1 MSFLIHDALHQE
13 WSCALQQPLSGL
25 ELRYNYVQTV
35 SKQIYCT
42 EAHQTSGLGTEIWG
56 SRAPLSSD
64 KNPFLPMTSVFKH
77 SRHVYVVTLARRRL
91 DLKSSWR
98 SACFVVSGDPTG
110 AVAARLPE
118 DSCVN
123 EAHCAPREY
132 MVLCT
137 SFGTKGVRADDT
149 VCHYSL
155 TILEKATLKFSVSL
169 HNRYKIS
176 RDEKCLFFFGSSQ
189 SPFIHSSPSFNQ
201 TTFPLFV
208 MNVHGSSLSAFI
220 TFKELSILGKS
231 CCPQPVTRLLRLNF
245 WKDKRVGVLKQG

>member
-1 MSFLIHDALHQE
+1 MSFLIHDALHQD
-13 WSCALQQPLSGL
+13 CALQQPLSGL

-35 SKQIYCT
+35 SKQIYRT

-98 SACFVVSGDPTG
+98 FACFVVSGDPTG

-149 VCHYSL
+149 VRHYSL
-155 TILEKATLKFSVSL
+155 TILEKATLKFSVSF

-176 RDEKCLFFFGSSQ
+176 CDEKRLFLFHHRVLSFILLHLLTKQHFPSLWWMCVGVHWVPLLPSKSWAYWGNPAARSQ
-189 SPFIHSSPSFNQ
+189 SHASF
-201 TTFPLFV
+201 
-208 MNVHGSSLSAFI
+208 A
-220 TFKELSILGKS
+220 SISGK
-231 CCPQPVTRLLRLNF
+231 
-245 WKDKRVGVLKQG
+245 KRE